1 MINMEVALDCA
12 KMIDDRLN
20 LLEHVNTLTA
30 DGDGSTDISTSDGKN
45 LQAGTYVSLDGM
57 PGGVSADINNDGV
70 KENGVFDMGSTQ
82 GTLAV
87 GLYQQITD
95 TISQGLT
102 SSIDQSKKIDTQ
114 IKRTLNS

>member
-1 MINMEVALDCA
+1 SA
-12 KMIDDRLN
+12 
-20 LLEHVNTLTA
+20 
-30 DGDGSTDISTSDGKN
+30 SDPSHN
-45 LQAGTYVSLDGM
+45 LQAGTYVSLEGM
-57 PGGVSADINNDGV
+57 PGGEVADINGDGI
-70 KENGVFDMGSTQ
+70 KETGVFDMGSTQ